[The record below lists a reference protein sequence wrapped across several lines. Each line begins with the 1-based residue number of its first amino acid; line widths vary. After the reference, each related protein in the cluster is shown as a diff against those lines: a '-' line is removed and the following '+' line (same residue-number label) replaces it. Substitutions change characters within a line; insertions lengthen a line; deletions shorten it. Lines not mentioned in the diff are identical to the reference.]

1 MESKAQ
7 AQKWLAE
14 ALGTGFLVFIGAGS
28 IPATL
33 ILGNAG
39 KVPFSMA
46 DLGMI
51 SFAFMLVI
59 VGMVY
64 ALGHISGCHINPAV
78 TVALAA
84 TGKFPWREVPG
95 YVIAQ
100 VVGATAGA
108 LAIVGPRAKTAADLG
123 LGMTTYADTT
133 PWGRSTFAELI
144 GTALLAFV
152 IFGVIDG
159 RAVPGWAGLAIGS
172 IVFAIIVVVGPATG
186 AALNPARYIGPMFVG
201 EAFDAN
207 VLWSQLPAYFIGEF
221 VGALVGAF
229 AYLTLAKE
237 HTIVVPAQSSRVP
250 EEVSA

>member
-1 MESKAQ
+1 MEPNSYPQ
-7 AQKWLAE
+7 RWFAE

-64 ALGHISGCHINPAV
+64 AIGHISGCHINPAV

-84 TGKFPWREVPG
+84 TGKFPWKDVPG

-100 VVGATAGA
+100 VIGATAGA
-108 LAIVGPRAKTAADLG
+108 LAIVGTLGKTASDLG
-123 LGMTTYADTT
+123 LGMTTYGSSTSF
-133 PWGRSTFAELI
+133 GRATFAEFI
-144 GTALLAFV
+144 GTGLLVFV
-152 IFGVIDG
+152 VFGVIDG

-172 IVFAIIVVVGPATG
+172 IVFAIIIVVGPATG
-186 AALNPARYIGPMFVG
+186 ASLNPARYIGPMFAG
-201 EAFDAN
+201 EFFDAT
-207 VLWSQLPAYFIGEF
+207 VKWSQLPAYYIGEF
-221 VGALVGAF
+221 AGAVAGAF
-229 AYLTLAKE
+229 AYLTAAKSRPA
-237 HTIVVPAQSSRVP
+237 TVPAQSSRVTQ
-250 EEVSA
+250 EVPA

>member
-1 MESKAQ
+1 MESNSQ
-7 AQKWLAE
+7 AQRWLAE
-14 ALGTGFLVFIGAGS
+14 AFGTGFLVFIGAGS

-100 VVGATAGA
+100 VIGATAGA
-108 LAIVGPRAKTAADLG
+108 LAIVGTLGRTAADLG
-123 LGMTTYADTT
+123 LGMTTYSDTT
-133 PWGRSTFAELI
+133 PWARATFAEFI

-172 IVFAIIVVVGPATG
+172 IVFAVIIVVGPATG
-186 AALNPARYIGPMFVG
+186 ASLNPARYIGPMFVG
-201 EAFDAN
+201 EAFDAT
-207 VLWSQLPAYFIGEF
+207 VQWSQLPAYFIGEV
-221 VGALVGAF
+221 VGAIAGAF
-229 AYLTLAKE
+229 AYITLAKPRQ
-237 HTIVVPAQSSRVP
+237 TLVPAQTSRAAQ
-250 EEVSA
+250 EVSA

>member
-1 MESKAQ
+1 MESKVQ

-108 LAIVGPRAKTAADLG
+108 LAIVGTLGKTASDLG

-133 PWGRSTFAELI
+133 PWGRATFAELI

-237 HTIVVPAQSSRVP
+237 HTVVVPTQSSRVP
-250 EEVSA
+250 EGVSA

>member
-1 MESKAQ
+1 MESKVQ

-108 LAIVGPRAKTAADLG
+108 LAIVGTLGKTASDLG

-133 PWGRSTFAELI
+133 PWGRATFAELI

-237 HTIVVPAQSSRVP
+237 HTIVVPTQSSRVT

>member
-1 MESKAQ
+1 MESKVQ

-108 LAIVGPRAKTAADLG
+108 LAIVGTLGKTASDLG

-133 PWGRSTFAELI
+133 PWGRATFAELI

-237 HTIVVPAQSSRVP
+237 HTIVVPVQSSRVP

>member
-1 MESKAQ
+1 MESNSLAQ
-7 AQKWLAE
+7 RWLSE
-14 ALGTGFLVFIGAGS
+14 AIGTGFLVFIGAGS

-108 LAIVGPRAKTAADLG
+108 LAIVGTLGKTAADLG
-123 LGMTTYADTT
+123 LGMTTYGDTT
-133 PWGRSTFAELI
+133 PFARATFAEFI
-144 GTALLAFV
+144 GTALLVFV
-152 IFGVIDG
+152 VFGVIDG
-159 RAVPGWAGLAIGS
+159 RASAGWAGLAIGS
-172 IVFAIIVVVGPATG
+172 IVFAIIIVVGPATG
-186 AALNPARYIGPMFVG
+186 ASLNPARYIGPMFASEMFG
-201 EAFDAN
+201 ET
-207 VLWSQLPAYFIGEF
+207 VKWSQLPAYYIGE
-221 VGALVGAF
+221 LVGAVAGAA
-229 AYLTLAKE
+229 AY
-237 HTIVVPAQSSRVP
+237 IVTSRTHQVTVPSQPARVSQ
-250 EEVSA
+250 EVSA

>member
-1 MESKAQ
+1 MESNSLAQ
-7 AQKWLAE
+7 RWLSE
-14 ALGTGFLVFIGAGS
+14 AIGTGFLVFIGAGS

-64 ALGHISGCHINPAV
+64 ALGHISGCHINPAI

-108 LAIVGPRAKTAADLG
+108 LAIVGTLGKTAADLG
-123 LGMTTYADTT
+123 LGMTTYGDTT
-133 PWGRSTFAELI
+133 PFARATFAEFI
-144 GTALLAFV
+144 GTALLVFV
-152 IFGVIDG
+152 VFGVIDG
-159 RAVPGWAGLAIGS
+159 RASAGWAGLAIGS
-172 IVFAIIVVVGPATG
+172 IVFAIIIVVGPATG
-186 AALNPARYIGPMFVG
+186 ASLNPARYIGPMFASEMFG
-201 EAFDAN
+201 ET
-207 VLWSQLPAYFIGEF
+207 VKWSQLPAYYIGE
-221 VGALVGAF
+221 LVGAVAGAT
-229 AYLTLAKE
+229 AY
-237 HTIVVPAQSSRVP
+237 IVTSRTHQVTVPSQPARASQ
-250 EEVSA
+250 EVSA

>member
-1 MESKAQ
+1 MESKVQ

-108 LAIVGPRAKTAADLG
+108 LAIVGTLGKTASDLG

-133 PWGRSTFAELI
+133 PWGRATFAELI

-237 HTIVVPAQSSRVP
+237 HTIIVPTQSSRVS